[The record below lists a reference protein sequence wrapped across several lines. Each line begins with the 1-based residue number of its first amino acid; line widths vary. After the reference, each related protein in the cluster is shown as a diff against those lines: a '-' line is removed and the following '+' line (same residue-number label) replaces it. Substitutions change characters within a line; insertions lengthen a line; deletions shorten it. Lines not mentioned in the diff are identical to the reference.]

1 MSAYDFGEKRGAAG
15 LGEETR
21 QIVTFKVDERIF
33 GIDVGA
39 VREIKGWQAT
49 TPLPHSAPH
58 VRGVLNLR
66 GVILAV
72 YDLRTSIGLGTTNA
86 TATHVIVVVDVEDK
100 VAGLLVDSVS
110 DIVDVPVSAVRPA
123 PDLERDEHGL
133 IEGLV
138 LLDTDI
144 VALLDLAAVIRDGG
158 AEGQQVA
165 KVARA
170 S

>member
-1 MSAYDFGEKRGAAG
+1 MTMSLQLGEKHFSSAQPEAAA
-15 LGEETR
+15 R
-21 QIVTFKVDERIF
+21 RIVTFKVGDRTF
-33 GIDVGA
+33 GIDVGM

-49 TPLPHSAPH
+49 TPLPHAAPH

-72 YDLRTSIGLGTTNA
+72 YDLRTAIGLGATDA
-86 TATHVIVVVDVEDK
+86 TATHVIVVVDVE
-100 VAGLLVDSVS
+100 
-110 DIVDVPVSAVRPA
+110 VRPA

-158 AEGQQVA
+158 AEAQI
-165 KVARA
+165 KTSRA
-170 S
+170 A

>member
-1 MSAYDFGEKRGAAG
+1 MTLPMGDKHFSTAQMEPAA
-15 LGEETR
+15 R
-21 QIVTFKVDERIF
+21 RIVTFRVGDRTF
-33 GIDVGA
+33 GIDVGM

-49 TPLPHSAPH
+49 TPLPHAAPH

-72 YDLRTSIGLGTTNA
+72 YDLRTSIGLGVTDA
-86 TATHVIVVVDVEDK
+86 TATHVIVVVDIEDK

-110 DIVDVPVSAVRPA
+110 DIVDVPLSAVRPA
-123 PDLERDEHGL
+123 PELEHDEHGL

-144 VALLDLAAVIRDGG
+144 VALLDIAAVIRDGQG
-158 AEGQQVA
+158 EVRTHKAA
-165 KVARA
+165 
-170 S
+170 

>member
-1 MSAYDFGEKRGAAG
+1 MTLSTGDKHFSTAQLEPAA
-15 LGEETR
+15 R
-21 QIVTFKVDERIF
+21 RIVTFRVGDRTF
-33 GIDVGA
+33 GIDVGM

-49 TPLPHSAPH
+49 TPLPHAAPH
-58 VRGVLNLR
+58 VRGVLNMR

-72 YDLRTSIGLGTTNA
+72 YDLRTSIGLGVTDA

-110 DIVDVPVSAVRPA
+110 DIVDVPVSAIRPA
-123 PDLERDEHGL
+123 PDLEHDEHGL

-144 VALLDLAAVIRDGG
+144 VALLDIAAVIRDGQT
-158 AEGQQVA
+158 EG
-165 KVARA
+165 RA
-170 S
+170 SKAA

>member
-1 MSAYDFGEKRGAAG
+1 MSLQLSEKHFTSAQPESAA
-15 LGEETR
+15 R
-21 QIVTFKVDERIF
+21 RIVTFRVGDRTF
-33 GIDVGA
+33 GIDVGM

-49 TPLPHSAPH
+49 TPLPHAAPH

-72 YDLRTSIGLGTTNA
+72 YDLRTAIGLGSTEA

-100 VAGLLVDSVS
+100 TAGLLVDSVS
-110 DIVDVPVSAVRPA
+110 DIVDVPVSAVMPA

-138 LLDTDI
+138 LLDTEI

-158 AEGQQVA
+158 DNQDKQLRVA
-165 KVARA
+165 
-170 S
+170 

>member
-1 MSAYDFGEKRGAAG
+1 MTMTLQLGEKHFSSVQPESAA
-15 LGEETR
+15 R
-21 QIVTFKVDERIF
+21 RIVTFKVGERTF
-33 GIDVGA
+33 GIDVGM

-49 TPLPHSAPH
+49 TPLPHAAPH

-72 YDLRTSIGLGTTNA
+72 YDLRTAIGLGATDA
-86 TATHVIVVVDVEDK
+86 TATHVIVVVDVADK
-100 VAGLLVDSVS
+100 TAGLLVDSVS

-123 PDLERDEHGL
+123 PDLERDERGL

-138 LLDTDI
+138 LLESDI

-158 AEGQQVA
+158 VEAQP
-165 KVARA
+165 KTSRA
-170 S
+170 A

>member
-1 MSAYDFGEKRGAAG
+1 MTLPIGEKHFTSAQPEAAA
-15 LGEETR
+15 R
-21 QIVTFKVDERIF
+21 RIVTFKVGDRTF
-33 GIDVGA
+33 GIDVGI

-49 TPLPHSAPH
+49 TPLPHAAAH

-72 YDLRTSIGLGTTNA
+72 YDLRTAIGLGMTEA

-100 VAGLLVDSVS
+100 TAGLLVDSVS

-144 VALLDLAAVIRDGG
+144 VALLDLGAVIRDDGVE
-158 AEGQQVA
+158 AQMRN
-165 KVARA
+165 ARA
-170 S
+170 A

>member
-1 MSAYDFGEKRGAAG
+1 MTLQLGEKHFSSAQPESTVR
-15 LGEETR
+15 R
-21 QIVTFKVDERIF
+21 IVTFKVGDRTF
-33 GIDVGA
+33 GIDVGM
-39 VREIKGWQAT
+39 VREIKGWQTT
-49 TPLPHSAPH
+49 TPLPHAAPH

-72 YDLRTSIGLGTTNA
+72 YDLRTSIGLGQTEA
-86 TATHVIVVVDVEDK
+86 TATHVIVVVDIEDK

-144 VALLDLAAVIRDGG
+144 VALLDLGAVIRDGG
-158 AEGQQVA
+158 VDPATMA
-165 KVARA
+165 KTARA
-170 S
+170 N

>member
-1 MSAYDFGEKRGAAG
+1 MTMTLSTGDKHFSTAQLEPAA
-15 LGEETR
+15 R
-21 QIVTFKVDERIF
+21 RIVTFRVGDRTF
-33 GIDVGA
+33 GIDVGM

-49 TPLPHSAPH
+49 TPLPHAAPH

-72 YDLRTSIGLGTTNA
+72 YDLRTSIGLGVTDA

-110 DIVDVPVSAVRPA
+110 DIVDVPVSAIRPA
-123 PDLERDEHGL
+123 PDLEHDEHGL

-144 VALLDLAAVIRDGG
+144 LALLDIAAVIRDGQT
-158 AEGQQVA
+158 EG
-165 KVARA
+165 RA
-170 S
+170 SKAA